1 MGAKIPQ
8 QSNPS
13 GYFSAENTLWALKN
27 GAPNQEANT
36 PILLGAHIQLAGDDL
51 PNNHTFKLLSGLLVQ
66 TLSKKNIALSISPVN
81 PKSSF

>member
-13 GYFSAENTLWALKN
+13 GYFSAENTLWSLKN

-51 PNNHTFKLLSGLLVQ
+51 ANNHTIKLLSGLLVQ
-66 TLSKKNIALSISPVN
+66 TLYKKNITLAFSSVN
-81 PKSSF
+81 PKSFF